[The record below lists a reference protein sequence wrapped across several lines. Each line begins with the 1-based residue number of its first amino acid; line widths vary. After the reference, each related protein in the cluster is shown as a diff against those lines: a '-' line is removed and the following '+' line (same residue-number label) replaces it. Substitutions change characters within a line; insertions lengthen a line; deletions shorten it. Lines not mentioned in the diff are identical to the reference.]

1 MYTNINDAELAHLY
15 FLPKAHK
22 QGTPLRPIV
31 AGLKSPTTKISRWLD
46 QTLRPLFDQ
55 MSKETSILN
64 GSELIKSLQKWTNTN
79 INKRTM
85 FLTMDVSDL
94 YTMVPQ
100 EGGIQALKKMLRHFN
115 INEIKKMKTS
125 TILLLARFVMQNN
138 FFCYDG
144 MYYKQIRGGAMGS
157 PLTLTQDLAIWIPG
171 GDSFISN
178 ESPAPVKS
186 IADYAR
192 DFPRNSSNRHSN
204 WSGSMQPPRRNIG
217 ALHTKQN
224 DSVSVNKQ
232 TLLPDLTQIRAEER
246 RLECLEKKGPQ
257 AQQAIK
263 SPETD
268 TRCPVR
274 PTVDARAD
282 ATKISIE
289 TASKPCTAAMLR
301 RIQKKRETWKNMK
314 MAKKGRA
321 GKPVTNTTTKKTST
335 PTTTVDELGLSTQP
349 GADMSEKSIHILGE
363 PPNKISATIANGSSI
378 TYDNAT
384 IIEEIDLMLLEG
396 F

>member
-1 MYTNINDAELAHLY
+1 HKDCFRLY
-15 FLPKAHK
+15 ICS
-22 QGTPLRPIV
+22 Q
-31 AGLKSPTTKISRWLD
+31 
-46 QTLRPLFDQ
+46 
-55 MSKETSILN
+55 
-64 GSELIKSLQKWTNTN
+64 
-79 INKRTM
+79 
-85 FLTMDVSDL
+85 
-94 YTMVPQ
+94 
-100 EGGIQALKKMLRHFN
+100 
-115 INEIKKMKTS
+115 
-125 TILLLARFVMQNN
+125 
-138 FFCYDG
+138 
-144 MYYKQIRGGAMGS
+144 
-157 PLTLTQDLAIWIPG
+157 QDLAIWIPG